1 MTAHEGIKFFVKPH
15 EATEVWAR
23 DHICPS
29 GNLVENLHQVG
40 VKTYG
45 ITLDVVRGGADG
57 IMSLVR
63 DCMDK
68 GFDGVVYDA
77 ETPDDLAIYRPGYLS
92 FGG

>member
-1 MTAHEGIKFFVKPH
+1 M
-15 EATEVWAR
+15 
-23 DHICPS
+23 
-29 GNLVENLHQVG
+29 ENLHQVG

-63 DCMDK
+63 DYMDK

-77 ETPDDLAIYRPGYLS
+77 ETPDDLAIYCPGYLS